1 MHLGASKD
9 GDSELVPQAKQKH
22 LQFSALAPLQNTRKR
37 FMSVFQLEHTYMFVN
52 PFCCCLFPSQSPRGR
67 FLKLFKTP
75 ETFQSCKAVPKIKI
89 CIHLK
94 LPSVHINPLTP
105 EGNCPRSTPNS
116 LAFFGTFQSER
127 KHKNRP
133 YTQ

>member
-1 MHLGASKD
+1 M
-9 GDSELVPQAKQKH
+9 
-22 LQFSALAPLQNTRKR
+22 R
-37 FMSVFQLEHTYMFVN
+37 VFQLEHTYMFVN

-75 ETFQSCKAVPKIKI
+75 ETFQSCKAVPKIKR

-105 EGNCPRSTPNS
+105 EYFRASESTKINHMRSNHRHKIR
-116 LAFFGTFQSER
+116 FQDVVYFKSNNKR
-127 KHKNRP
+127 AKILKTINTKDLNLMCKTDKNARNDVVM
-133 YTQ
+133 